1 MITHQDAQHL
11 LNDVEYLP
19 GWKIF
24 WERLTKDAYGYSTMQ
39 WNFRDETGARQ
50 YCRKWLIDLHDAT
63 PSDILQTALRAVIDA
78 QEHEVRE
85 TFRFKGKKI
94 YGPHFNP
101 EALVEFAK
109 YKKNL
114 ILKDE
119 DNGL

>member
-1 MITHQDAQHL
+1 MITHQEAQHL

-24 WERLTKDAYGYSTMQ
+24 WESIDGDRYSSLQ
-39 WNFRDETGARQ
+39 WVFRAEDNTRQ
-50 YCRKWLIDLHDAT
+50 YCRKWLIDLHEAT
-63 PSDILQTALRAVIDA
+63 PSDIVQTALRAALDA

-85 TFRFKGKKI
+85 TFRFKGKRI

-101 EALVEFAK
+101 DALVELAK

-114 ILKDE
+114 VLKDV
-119 DNGL
+119 